1 MEREKQV
8 ITLELSPAVQE
19 VLDALEGDTV
29 GHKIARL
36 VYNESR
42 RYLEACEREILELEM
57 KYGMSFEEF
66 QRRLQE
72 GELGDPFSYPLEED
86 AMRWEDLIA
95 EKAHWLAHLKRI
107 ASDARPSPEV
117 NVDDICTLRRDDD
130 YNA

>member
-1 MEREKQV
+1 MGQEKQT
-8 ITLELSPAVQE
+8 ITLELSPTVRE
-19 VLDALEGDTV
+19 ILNALEGDTV

-66 QRRLQE
+66 QRRLQA

-95 EKAHWLAHLKRI
+95 EKAHWLSLLKRI
-107 ASDARPSPEV
+107 ASEWKRAFS
-117 NVDDICTLRRDDD
+117 
-130 YNA
+130 